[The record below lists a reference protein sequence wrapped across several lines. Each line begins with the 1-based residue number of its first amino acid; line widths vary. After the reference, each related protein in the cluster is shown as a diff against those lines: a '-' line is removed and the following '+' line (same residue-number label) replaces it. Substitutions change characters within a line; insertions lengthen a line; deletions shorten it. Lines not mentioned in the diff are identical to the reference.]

1 MNIELIIEAL
11 DHATTK
17 QRDRVCQLFDDG
29 LSSWAGIELGE
40 IIAEYSESIEP
51 DLSEPTE
58 AQEQAEWNH
67 DNPRSAY

>member
-40 IIAEYSESIEP
+40 ISAE
-51 DLSEPTE
+51 
-58 AQEQAEWNH
+58 
-67 DNPRSAY
+67 